1 MAAAALPREEVIAV
15 ALALS
20 ILCGLLTVLG
30 WLLVGLLGLALLL
43 VLVPVH
49 ARARGRARLEGD
61 GEDRL
66 EGAFR
71 VAWGGGLLAFT
82 GSPEEGLWLRVL
94 DLRLKRL
101 RPTKDAPREREAH
114 APPKKRGGG
123 RGAAW
128 LWRHR
133 AALLQAG
140 RRLLRTLHLEGRL
153 CGVVGLDDPA
163 DLAPVHGLLQALA
176 ACGLVT
182 DVECDYLEA
191 RLDLAGELRLRA
203 WPAET
208 LVIALGLLL
217 RPELRAALRDKA

>member
-1 MAAAALPREEVIAV
+1 VD
-15 ALALS
+15 LALS
-20 ILCGLLTVLG
+20 ILGVLLGVLG
-30 WLLVGLLGLALLL
+30 WLLVALGGLLL
-43 VLVPVH
+43 VLLLVPVH
-49 ARARGRARLEGD
+49 ARAGGRVRLEGD
-61 GEDRL
+61 EGDRL

-82 GSPEEGLWLRVL
+82 GSLEEGLWLRVL
-94 DLRLKRL
+94 GLRLKRL
-101 RPTKDAPREREAH
+101 RPAKDEPHERQEH

-123 RGAAW
+123 RGGSW

-133 AALLQAG
+133 AALLRAG
-140 RRLLRTLHLEGRL
+140 RRLLRTLHLEGQL

-176 ACGLVT
+176 ACGLVA

-208 LVIALGLLL
+208 LAVGLAQLW

>member
-1 MAAAALPREEVIAV
+1 VSAV
-15 ALALS
+15 ELALS
-20 ILCGLLTVLG
+20 ILGVLLAALG
-30 WLLVGLLGLALLL
+30 WLALGLLGLALLL

-49 ARARGRARLEGD
+49 ARARGRVRLEGD

-82 GSPEEGLWLRVL
+82 GSLEEGLWFRVL
-94 DLRLKRL
+94 GLRLKRL
-101 RPTKDAPREREAH
+101 RPSKDEPPGREERAPRE
-114 APPKKRGGG
+114 KRRGG
-123 RGAAW
+123 RGGSW

-133 AALLQAG
+133 AALLRAG

-153 CGVVGLDDPA
+153 WGVLGTDDPA
-163 DLAPVHGLLQALA
+163 DLALVHGLLGALSA
-176 ACGLVT
+176 GGLAT
-182 DVECDYLEA
+182 AVECDYLEA
-191 RLDLAGELRLRA
+191 RLDLEGELRLRA

-217 RPELRAALRDKA
+217 RPELRTALRDKA